1 MKRKVE
7 IVKPHR
13 NWRGGNSIYTV
24 LIVTEK
30 MSKVLLYQ
38 RHLRPKRRDREFKQ
52 FSSYRV
58 KLRCVGNGAVLMRL
72 FWSCDISF
80 GCVTPV
86 LTLLL
91 QMEALSIALET
102 I

>member
-30 MSKVLLYQ
+30 MSKVLLHQ

-52 FSSYRV
+52 FSSFYRV
-58 KLRCVGNGAVLMRL
+58 KLRCVGNGRRFNA
-72 FWSCDISF
+72 
-80 GCVTPV
+80 P
-86 LTLLL
+86 LLV
-91 QMEALSIALET
+91 M
-102 I
+102 